1 MLEDIVTGSSI
12 FIILHFEY
20 VQHIIKQEPVSA
32 GKSPLKWKFDHTVN
46 FATVFMN
53 RNVSGYSRL
62 KATFIQVTIGITE
75 TSAETESKS
84 LYEPLAIL
92 EMLVTFSFL

>member
-1 MLEDIVTGSSI
+1 
-12 FIILHFEY
+12 
-20 VQHIIKQEPVSA
+20 
-32 GKSPLKWKFDHTVN
+32 
-46 FATVFMN
+46 MN